1 MRTETM
7 KEPRPGD
14 TARLNRPYRGYRA
27 IELVERLQYTW
38 LVRICC
44 SGLEL
49 EVYEDDFTTAE

>member
-1 MRTETM
+1 M

-38 LVRICC
+38 LVRTCC

-49 EVYEDDFTTAE
+49 EVYEDGFTTAE

>member
-1 MRTETM
+1 M

-14 TARLNRPYRGYRA
+14 TARLNRPYRGYSA
-27 IELVERLQYTW
+27 IALVERLQYPW
-38 LVRICC
+38 LVRICG